1 MKNFIFGLLKIYAVL
16 AAYAVAILA
25 AVVLVLLWNGALTRD
40 RIGAAVQ
47 TLRGTPSSAPASG
60 GAPEGKPATTLDERE
75 QILEKRTQELQVLE
89 ERVATR
95 LALIRAE
102 QETLDK
108 KRQDAVVATAEA
120 KKALEELAQAKSDA
134 ELAANVPILSRMEAP
149 GIVAVLKSGDDARF
163 VRYLRALRPGKAAE
177 VLEAIRTDPQL
188 EDEFRRVPQE
198 APPGTKSR
206 AERLNEEFKKAP

>member
-1 MKNFIFGLLKIYAVL
+1 MKNFIVWLFKAYAVI

-25 AVVLVLLWNGALTRD
+25 AVVLVLVWNGALTGE
-40 RIGAAVQ
+40 RIRAAFQ
-47 TLRGTPSSAPASG
+47 TLRGRTPVEPVAPAT
-60 GAPEGKPATTLDERE
+60 KPTDAVSERE

-108 KRQDAVVATAEA
+108 KRQQAADAMVEA
-120 KKALEELAQAKSDA
+120 KKAQEELAQAKSDA

-149 GIVAVLKSGDDARF
+149 GIVSVLKTGDDARF
-163 VRYLRALRPGKAAE
+163 VRTLRALRPTKAAE
-177 VLEAIRTDPQL
+177 VLEALRTDPQF
-188 EDEFRRVPQE
+188 EEEFRRVPPD
-198 APPGTKSR
+198 APPGTKTR
-206 AERLNEEFKKAP
+206 FERISDELKK